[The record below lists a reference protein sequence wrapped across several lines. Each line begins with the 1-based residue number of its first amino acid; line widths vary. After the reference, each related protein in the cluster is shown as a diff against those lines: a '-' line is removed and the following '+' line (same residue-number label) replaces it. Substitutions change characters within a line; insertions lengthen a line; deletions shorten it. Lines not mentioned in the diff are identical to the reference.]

1 MTQSDIINNNF
12 SKAFECIKCS
22 NAYDTGAVL
31 SEEKLFKQISERKH
45 STFDKSKFTIVGS
58 PTITDD
64 GVASEFSSGNYID
77 TNYSINTINS
87 QNLNIDIS
95 FTTSSDVTTNQY
107 ILHSKIYAQL
117 AVYIN
122 NGQLRFNVGKN
133 NAWLGDTI
141 ISTVTNNTRYN
152 LNLNFTPS
160 GITYTLKTNDT
171 IITNFVADKTMLG
184 DTQNMN
190 LWLGVTRSGA
200 VPFLGLI
207 NLPSF
212 SITVDGKEVFNGNKT
227 GIDVING
234 IEIPYT
240 LSKTGSKIVD
250 VAYRDRVIDLY
261 EQEGQAR
268 YYTIDELNKN
278 FTLPMGEI
286 YGMIGQGGGSGSG
299 LELCDIG
306 MALYIDETKGLRRYL
321 NGQIVDI
328 NTNTQA
334 FLNRLKEI
342 TTLHP
347 SLLCTE
353 EEWQTA
359 KTMSAFG
366 QVGKFVFN
374 YSGDDIVSVRLPRVV
389 NVQGLFD
396 LQNLG
401 MTVEAGLPNITSGKL
416 GYVRSGPNIDGSGA
430 LINTGK
436 GMYPEGAEV
445 NGGWSGTMNFDAS
458 RSNPIYGN
466 SDTVQ
471 PEATQYPY
479 FIQIATGS
487 ETENNIINDIEL
499 NNPFTFGM
507 SKYYKG
513 EMNNLS
519 WLKSDNQWNSGAVYY
534 GLYNW
539 LLEKVNQLSY
549 DSSKF
554 VIAGNPT
561 ITDSGIASGFTSNDY
576 VKTTNINYSGGGL
589 ETIIFNLTF
598 IPSES
603 QSHTTIFN
611 SVTGWEILYTND
623 NTLEATNDSG
633 QTCSVTTTESMVG
646 KECKVNFISGSFFQQ
661 LEVTIGNNKYSGDE
675 ENHVSSENTPSQL
688 QIGTPINASSGSTD
702 SFKGSI
708 DLSSFKITYNGSVV
722 FSVGSVRKKV
732 DGFKLSTDTD
742 ITDYD
747 FVINTT
753 NELFRLP
760 LKNGDNIIFAPKEG
774 SSSILETFTTSK
786 ANTWESSTL
795 TAPVSGWYWTSGS
808 GSITSSATRS
818 MFLGKDDTDTSW
830 QSARSVG
837 PSGRNLET
845 NHIWLNK
852 GETFIVNSVEVRT
865 RITYYI
871 EADIPNLYYYVGETV
886 QNANLID
893 AGRIGEQLAGKVNLS
908 SLTECIAVV
917 QTYQNGSSWYRV
929 YSDGWCEQGG
939 YYENSSSS
947 TKNFTFLK
955 PFINNN
961 YYLSCSATYTK
972 NGGTNHQENMNEFV
986 SRTVDGFSKYL
997 WSVNNNFYWKACG
1010 YIR

>member
-1 MTQSDIINNNF
+1 M
-12 SKAFECIKCS
+12 AS
-22 NAYDTGAVL
+22 NEYNID
-31 SEEKLFKQISERKH
+31 
-45 STFDKSKFTIVGS
+45 DKYTIV
-58 PTITDD
+58 
-64 GVASEFSSGNYID
+64 VEEQD
-77 TNYSINTINS
+77 T
-87 QNLNIDIS
+87 
-95 FTTSSDVTTNQY
+95 F
-107 ILHSKIYAQL
+107 QL
-117 AVYIN
+117 
-122 NGQLRFNVGKN
+122 
-133 NAWLGDTI
+133 
-141 ISTVTNNTRYN
+141 
-152 LNLNFTPS
+152 
-160 GITYTLKTNDT
+160 
-171 IITNFVADKTMLG
+171 
-184 DTQNMN
+184 
-190 LWLGVTRSGA
+190 
-200 VPFLGLI
+200 
-207 NLPSF
+207 
-212 SITVDGKEVFNGNKT
+212 
-227 GIDVING
+227 
-234 IEIPYT
+234 
-240 LSKTGSKIVD
+240 
-250 VAYRDRVIDLY
+250 
-261 EQEGQAR
+261 
-268 YYTIDELNKN
+268 ELNKQGPQGDKGDTGEQGPQGEVGPKGDTGVSVVGVEEISKVGLVTTYRMMFSN
-278 FTLPMGEI
+278 GEYFDYQVTDGSIDGLTREEIINVIGYEPASYTSVEGLTTRVSTLEERVEGIQTSLDNKQDKLTAGENI
-286 YGMIGQGGGSGSG
+286 TIIDNVISAKGGGSG
-299 LELCDIG
+299 LEVCDIG
-306 MALYIDETKGLRRYL
+306 MALYVDETKGLRRYL

-328 NTNTQA
+328 NANTQA

-374 YSGDDIVSVRLPRVV
+374 YSGENIVSVRLPRVV

-396 LQNLG
+396 LQKLG
-401 MTVEAGLPNITSGKL
+401 ITVAESLPNISHTHFTVNTSGTS
-416 GYVRSGPNIDGSGA
+416 SGGPGSNLTSSLSIA
-430 LINTGK
+430 RTG
-436 GMYPEGAEV
+436 V
-445 NGGWSGTMNFDAS
+445 TGGWHESYSLQGTSVVPTLAPT
-458 RSNPIYGN
+458 SNN
-466 SDTVQ
+466 SAISSTYQDNAPVQ
-471 PEATQYPY
+471 QEAIQYPY

-487 ETENNIINDIEL
+487 ETENNIVNEIEL

-507 SKYYKG
+507 SQYYKG

-519 WLKSDNQWNSGAVYY
+519 WLKSDNQWNSGAVYS

-539 LLEKVNQLSY
+539 LLEKVNQSSY

-561 ITDSGIASGFTSNDY
+561 ITDDGIASGFTSNDY
-576 VKTTNINYSGGGL
+576 VNTTNINYSGGGL

-675 ENHVSSENTPSQL
+675 ENHISSENPASQL
-688 QIGTPINASSGSTD
+688 QIGTPINASNGSIT

-708 DLSSFKITYNGSVV
+708 DLSSLKIIYNGSVV
-722 FSVGSVRKKV
+722 FSVGSVRKNV
-732 DGFKLSTDTD
+732 EGFKLSTDTD

-753 NELFRLP
+753 NESFRLP

-774 SSSILETFTTSK
+774 SGSILETFTTSN

-808 GSITSSATRS
+808 GNITSSATRS

-837 PSGRNLET
+837 SPGRNLET

-852 GETFIVNSVEVRT
+852 GETFLVSSVEVRT

-893 AGRIGEQLAGKVNLS
+893 AGRIGEQLANKVDISNTQWATNACMPDYSAGISVTEVQLKSGYTFPYTGVLIVSAEPASNGTVKINDLTFTQHYVTGTCATPIEHHGKEGTKITYS
-908 SLTECIAVV
+908 SFYKF
-917 QTYQNGSSWYRV
+917 YQA
-929 YSDGWCEQGG
+929 
-939 YYENSSSS
+939 YYFPLVGV
-947 TKNFTFLK
+947 K
-955 PFINNN
+955 
-961 YYLSCSATYTK
+961 
-972 NGGTNHQENMNEFV
+972 
-986 SRTVDGFSKYL
+986 
-997 WSVNNNFYWKACG
+997 
-1010 YIR
+1010 